1 MHRLNERAAE
11 LCRQAMVSADHL
23 RIMAHTL
30 PCGATVIDCG
40 VAVAGGMAA
49 GRVMAEICLAGLG
62 EVRLVYDSSGPS
74 VGPAVT
80 VATDH
85 PVAACMASQY
95 AGWQISHDEFFA
107 MGSGPKRA
115 AAGKEDIFD
124 VIGGREE
131 VETAVGVLESAKLP
145 PDSVCRKIAADCRV
159 APDKLILLVAPTA
172 SIAGTFQVVA
182 RTVET
187 ALHKMHELGFDIH
200 QVQAGYGIAPL
211 PPVAADDL
219 AAIGR
224 TNDAV
229 LYGGRVTLWIN
240 SDDEQL
246 QSLGPKVPSNS
257 SRDHGRRF
265 AEIFAAYDHDFYKID
280 PHLFSP
286 AEVTLI
292 NLSSG
297 RTFRYGR
304 VEPDVLL
311 ESFK

>member
-1 MHRLNERAAE
+1 MYQLNQQAAE
-11 LCRQAMVSADHL
+11 LCRQAMDSADRL
-23 RIMAHTL
+23 RIKAHTL

-40 VAVAGGMAA
+40 VAEAGGLAA
-49 GRVMAEICLAGLG
+49 GRMMAETCMAGLG
-62 EVRLVYDSSGPS
+62 EVRLAHDSSGPC

-115 AAGKEDIFD
+115 AAGKEEIFD
-124 VIGGREE
+124 VIGCREE
-131 VETAVGVLESAKLP
+131 AETAVGVLESSKLP
-145 PDSVCRKIAADCRV
+145 PDEVCQKIAADCRV
-159 APDKLILLVAPTA
+159 ATNKLILLVAPTA
-172 SIAGTFQVVA
+172 SIAGTFQIVA

-200 QVQAGYGIAPL
+200 QVQAGYGVAPL

-229 LYGGRVTLWIN
+229 LYGGRVTLWIHG
-240 SDDEQL
+240 DDEEL
-246 QSLGPKVPSNS
+246 ESLGPKIPSNS

-292 NLSSG
+292 NL
-297 RTFRYGR
+297 RTGHMFHYGH
-304 VEPDVLL
+304 VEPEVLA
-311 ESFK
+311 ESFA